1 MRPHTTGHRALP
13 RLLLSLAALG
23 ILAGGSLPGRGA
35 TTPNTKSIRSGR
47 RVGQK
52 VPSFYVRAVT
62 GPLRNKSV
70 CYVCRNGSRP
80 CVMVLFRKLEPGLTP
95 LLKEIDRQVDRNRAS
110 GLKGFGVLI
119 SPQPSRAISKLQ
131 TLSFDNKIGLPLTV
145 GTDAVSA
152 PSCQNVHPEATVTVV
167 LYHRQRVIQT
177 YAFRSGQLS
186 PASTKAILAGVRRLL
201 DKS

>member
-1 MRPHTTGHRALP
+1 MRPHTARQCALFRFLLACTTLGLVASWALP
-13 RLLLSLAALG
+13 EHGAA
-23 ILAGGSLPGRGA
+23 APR
-35 TTPNTKSIRSGR
+35 TRSIQSGR
-47 RVGQK
+47 QVGQK
-52 VPSFYVRAVT
+52 IPSFYVRVVT

-80 CVMVLFRKLEPGLTP
+80 CVMILFRKLEPGLTP
-95 LLKEIDRQVDRNRAS
+95 LLKQIDRQVDRNRAS

-119 SPQPSRAISKLQ
+119 SPQPSQAISKLQ
-131 TLSFDNKIGLPLTV
+131 TLSFNNKIRLPLTV

-177 YAFRSGQLS
+177 YAFRSGQLT
-186 PASTKAILAGVRRLL
+186 ASNTKAILAGVRRLL

>member
-1 MRPHTTGHRALP
+1 MRPRTAGQCTLFRFLLACTTLGLVASWALP
-13 RLLLSLAALG
+13 GHGAA
-23 ILAGGSLPGRGA
+23 APRA
-35 TTPNTKSIRSGR
+35 RSIQSGR
-47 RVGQK
+47 QVGQK
-52 VPSFYVRAVT
+52 IPSFYVRAVT

-80 CVMVLFRKLEPGLTP
+80 CVMILFRKLEPGLTP
-95 LLKEIDRQVDRNRAS
+95 LLKQIDRQVDRNRAS

-119 SPQPSRAISKLQ
+119 SPQPSQAISKLQ
-131 TLSFDNKIGLPLTV
+131 TLSFNNKIRLPLTV
-145 GTDAVSA
+145 GTNAVSA

-177 YAFRSGQLS
+177 YAFRSGQLT
-186 PASTKAILAGVRRLL
+186 ASNTKAILAGVRRLL